1 MEEEEEKV
9 VPQNTAQQYTDKFLK
24 DYTPAPDDTYVSRFS
39 SMYPEPKPYTPKQ
52 EQLTR
57 NSASMAETLKS
68 LAEIYGQSKGAFLK
82 QRQPE
87 ENVKADATILREK
100 NKYDTDLREYARA
113 MIQAGGQDS
122 EKAQQLKLKADAWGQ
137 ALSDKDEN
145 RKLQANK
152 IATEQKRYDETI
164 SYRDKKDIAEE
175 KQRGVQNGI
184 GWYNAQTSRINALR
198 PRTGRTTSISSRYG
212 YATDKYEDGKETV
225 PVMVGGKQY
234 DFPAENVDMVV
245 AAAIRN
251 GVAGTYEKNYG
262 GVRGIL
268 DEPIT
273 ATTKLDGKQ
282 RKAIFDSVAGQFIS
296 IGNGKFTIRKNLS
309 DYDKAKNTEA
319 YDKEYRSKPTQTQNI
334 QESTKL
340 KKVEW

>member
-1 MEEEEEKV
+1 MATEDNNLDQTNQYE
-9 VPQNTAQQYTDKFLK
+9 QQYYDKNKPL
-24 DYTPAPDDTYVSRFS
+24 PDDTYVSRFS
-39 SMYPEPKPYTPKQ
+39 SMYPAPKPYTPKQ
-52 EQLTR
+52 EQQTR

-145 RKLQANK
+145 RKLQAEQRDK
-152 IATEQKRYDETI
+152 EQKRYDESI
-164 SYRDKKDIAEE
+164 DYRNKKDAEAE
-175 KQRGVQNGI
+175 KQRKEQTGI
-184 GWYNAQTSRINALR
+184 GWYNAETSRINALR

-212 YATDKYEDGKETV
+212 YATDKSEDGKETV

-262 GVRGIL
+262 GVRGIV

-309 DYDKAKNTEA
+309 DYDKAKNIEA
-319 YDKEYRSKPTQTQNI
+319 YDKEYRSNQTQTQNI
-334 QESTKL
+334 QESTQL